1 MNPNVIENDP
11 KKVKQYMQNFVPVNF
26 YQVLGDSYLSQV
38 RAVLNY
44 SNLEYELSNPVY
56 DKLISDLTSKA
67 NSQAKAIAEL
77 ESKYDKVLS
86 GVNTRIDGISVF
98 ETTIGDKVRL
108 YENTIK
114 IQTDSLLSIES
125 NIRASIKN
133 VDVGGRN
140 LIANSDLRFG
150 YPERGDT
157 KVTLAD
163 HALGKLISAKS
174 NVKTGNVFGVESGGE
189 YNTINLIEG
198 KEYTISF
205 YAYGSVKTLDEIK
218 LISLS
223 GETIKV
229 PNITINSDL
238 SKRYSYTFTAPSTAD
253 NYGYQLLAT
262 STGVNSWFSYSGLK
276 LEIGNV
282 ATDWSP
288 NPKDLDDIQEDIYS
302 NIKEFK
308 QVYADENS
316 ASAEKLEQLTAK
328 HLANKAEITE
338 HKKVYASQYSAQ
350 AQTIN
355 EMQVN
360 VGTNTAKI
368 KDIDTVYANK
378 YTAVAERATALEAKT
393 ATAQADIIDI
403 NKVTASNTQAIVDSS
418 REMKAELGSVEVG
431 GRNLIRNSDLANGEQ
446 LLGGATVVKGGSILG
461 KTSTFTAT
469 TPDIAFGFKQ
479 NTEDAK
485 IPVVKNQ
492 RYTFS
497 VYASASKNI
506 KEINYIYLRSEDGFV
521 QKLPN
526 LAVDDMFAMRGSV
539 TFTANFTSS
548 VAAITFAC
556 TDAIAG
562 SWFKIAGL
570 KLEKGTKATDY
581 SPAPEDIIGFI
592 DKVEATYNEYVK
604 LNVTKDK
611 ATAERFTGL
620 EARTAVAEGSI
631 TRIDGIVATQSGTI
645 ASHNTR
651 ITTAYDNAG
660 LAMGKANE
668 VDTIAKRAEAAAIK
682 ANTDISLLVTSTSTE
697 QKAQVKREEEIRTTI
712 TQQAGEIAAL
722 KGGGRNL
729 LLQTQ
734 TGAVEG
740 KYLTKAGVETTSAL
754 WKITPYIPIRGELDY
769 FTSAKGAMDYGTVQ
783 SLVFYDS
790 AKKFIIGYA
799 GIERKLVTSPVN
811 AAYVRISFLKTDYP
825 SIMFQEGNIP
835 TKWAPAPEDLNKE
848 IQDLQDLIN
857 GLDFSV
863 DQAILDGV
871 VDQAEAK
878 QLNVLLL
885 QLNTEKA
892 ELAARITTFEG
903 NTDLTP
909 ATLDQLRKY
918 WTTYSN
924 QHTAVVDVC
933 NSIIELGTVSDA
945 TKLQLKTEF
954 SLYSSALANLVTS
967 FEKATDSVGSTRMI
981 AVASDAEKKI
991 AAAEAAAKVFATTE
1005 ADLKRIEAEA
1015 YADGIITIE
1024 EAARIKQAT
1033 DNLADAKADSLA
1045 KSNTAAKAAK
1055 DYADA
1060 QDVKKLTDAK
1070 SYADNKASLA
1080 KQGAEA
1086 YALAQ
1091 IELNTVETNAYADG
1105 IVTAE
1110 EQARIA
1116 QATANLN
1123 AAKAEA
1129 KRLADEAEL
1138 AAKNFATQKA
1148 DAALALAK
1156 TDAKTKAD
1164 AAQTAA
1170 QGYALAQADAK
1181 RVAAEAYADGK
1192 ITVEELARI
1201 KHANDVLVEAKA
1213 DSLKKANDARDSAQ
1227 AYADLSLQNLVIGGR
1242 NLLITSDASIVKGKY
1257 ISSKGVATSSALW
1270 LISGSI
1276 PITAGYDY
1284 IISGINNLG
1293 TAPATVFYD
1302 ASGAVIS
1309 GLVGTKRL
1317 SFVAPAGAVSMKVS
1331 MLQTDL
1337 PLVMIENGT
1346 KASSLSVAP
1355 EDVAKYAQDAATE
1368 AENAAKAYTEAQ
1380 NKLKLEEANAYAD
1393 GIVTLEE
1400 AARIAEATA
1409 NLDLAKL
1416 DASGK
1421 ADKARDAAQAF
1432 ATSKDTLVLQNAQTD
1447 AQKKADAAKSA
1458 AQVFATAEAEAKRVL
1473 AEAYADNVVTV
1484 EEARAIKDANDKL
1497 ALAKADATKKA
1508 DDAKKAAQDFA
1519 SAQDVINLTAAK
1531 TDAKN
1536 KADAAQSAAQTYAL
1550 QQAEAKRVIAEA
1562 YADGIVTAEEAKRI
1576 EDVNAKLL
1584 LAQADATKKANDAAD
1599 AAKTYADLQ
1608 ITNMVIGGINL
1619 LKLSDV
1625 EVTNNSYSMKAYYF
1639 TERPSEGDDFVI
1651 TIWGTLGADRS
1662 SFVAYNSGGSIQL
1675 GVLKKIKEGVYQLT
1689 GKWRIGTA
1697 NNTYLQIYQFVNG
1710 RTSSS
1715 TINKI
1720 QLELGTQGTGWTLP
1734 PQELTAL
1741 VQSTADAA
1749 RDAAKVFATSEA
1761 QAKRVEAQAYADGI
1775 VTAEEQRAIK
1785 DANDKLVIAKADSE
1799 LKANAARDAA
1809 KTFATLEANRAI
1821 TAAQTDATN
1830 KSNEAK
1836 LAAEKFATAEAE
1848 AKQILAQ
1855 AYADG
1860 KITVEEQARI
1870 KDSNANLAAAKLDA
1884 TTKANEAT
1892 AAAKTFATL
1901 EANRV
1906 LGLAKTDAQ
1915 TKADAA
1921 KLAAQT
1927 FATSEAN
1934 AKQVLAQAYADGK
1947 ITAEEARAIKDANDK
1962 LEAAK
1967 LDATKKANDAAD
1979 AAKVYSDLQLENLV
1993 IGGTNM
1999 IDNSNFAT
2007 QSLAK
2012 WSNNGSVSYIS
2023 IDNRD
2028 CAHLNVTNGIYQ
2040 SKVCKSNV
2048 VHSISFWA
2056 KAADPDV
2063 VTTIRVGFLN
2073 QLKCH
2078 ETFTL
2083 TNAWKQY
2090 TYTTAVKVTVGQTFY
2105 IYSGGKRSYVTDIK
2119 VEEGGKVST
2128 WTPSNNDIKAYADST
2143 SLASENAA
2151 KAFATAEANAK
2162 RVLAEAY
2169 ADGKVTAEEGKRIE
2183 DVNAKLVLAK
2193 ADAQAKAD
2201 LAAQAAKD
2209 YADTQISNIEI
2220 GGRNLMLTSDEYS
2233 RTLGRRY
2240 GGIAESIL
2248 GYKDVGYVN
2257 APKSTM
2263 SGFNQKYSESA
2274 IIGNNYTF
2282 SILATYEG
2290 AKPKNIQLYAF
2301 GSGAYTSLEG
2311 VQGMQ
2316 EGKWTKLTLT
2326 RSPITSDYTG
2336 THHMHIYT
2344 EGDAPSKVYFACA
2357 QVEKGNKAS
2366 DWTPAAEDV
2375 TKSVT
2380 DLGESLKDF
2389 KDVNITTFSDGLI
2402 SKSEAKAM
2410 DVSKSH
2416 LERGFKEINSRYTAI
2431 YNNTGLDAAEKKTLK
2446 TSYDLWAGTH
2456 TSTLGYISTLVTKGT
2471 VSLAE
2476 SAEVTNRFNAY
2487 NTNLDALATKLESA
2501 QDSIVKALSA
2511 KASSDAVNAISIG
2524 GRNLMIMANHAFD
2537 KGKYLTKTGT
2547 FTSSSSWW
2555 TTDFIPVTGGKEY
2568 ITTAVPNPNYNTTV
2582 GTCYYDADKV
2592 LISCVVGAA
2601 QRRLSTAPDTAKFLR
2616 MSYVPADFPRLM
2628 LEEGNIPSNYAPSP
2642 EDVHASALDV
2652 GKAFTEFEK
2661 DFNESIKDDIITKAE
2676 ASSLFSLLKVLEN
2689 ESNGLT
2695 ARKDSLVANSSIS
2708 ADSKTALNTA
2718 YTSYDAQYKALSKHM
2733 SDSNLAQDLTPAR
2746 KTAMVTLFN
2755 TYKAALSGLT
2765 KAIESALDS
2774 ISATRV
2780 EAIKLGGRNLLK
2792 LSGSKL
2798 TNNLYLMNTYTITE
2812 AIPANE
2818 EVVVTVWGTLG
2829 SDRTNFMVYNL
2840 AGSHLANLTLVSPG
2854 KYQAQFKWKV
2864 GGNNLGLR
2872 FYQAGSSGT
2881 SSSIIE
2887 KIQLEKGN
2895 IGTDWTIAPEDITD
2909 LTIESDNKIKLVT
2922 DANSSLTESYNKTTE
2937 TTTASFK
2944 AIQTGENNMLE
2955 NSGLVDPTRDPFKK
2969 SVLGVNSGYP
2979 GHYMMSGTQYV
2990 MVDFPSLVT
2999 GTTYTFSYELIR
3011 NLAPVNVVTSIGTYN
3026 NTTAT
3031 INQVEPIKI
3040 VLTFAAKADTTA
3052 AKIQISAGN
3061 GYVAIVRNIKLEKG
3075 SVATSGLSGT
3085 LIDTIAEL
3093 KETKKTATDLKGNV
3107 ESTWSMEAS
3116 VNGEIS
3122 GIYLTKGNKKS
3133 DFKVLAEKFYVV
3145 NDAGSAV
3152 VPFRVE
3158 GNKAY
3163 AKDLIVDTANITG
3176 SLTVGHIPNNLITLD
3191 KLVPADRDKINKA
3204 TEDLANLE
3212 IGGRNL
3218 IIFNSILAG
3227 KYIIET
3233 TGAVGSSGSHKATDF
3248 IPVVADAAYTL
3259 SDLTKNLYQQRIV
3272 YYDSA
3277 KVRLSGKLYAGAQ
3290 PKYLTITT
3298 PANCAFVRISGDIT
3312 YTPAENWKFEKGNKA
3327 TDWSP
3332 APEDVNA
3339 AITTVSTSVTD
3350 ITSDGKVTPNEK
3362 RDLLRV
3368 KDEIVSTHVELLKS
3382 VITVPE
3388 ATTPTTY
3395 TTAYSNVTTRL
3406 TNAAASPLVTTDITA
3421 IDRKALTDALS
3432 VYFTE
3437 RGKLNDLLVTKT
3449 KKYTEDKAD
3458 AATTAA
3464 TTAAIND
3471 AKTKDTRGVNNT
3483 PAEYQRDYPYK
3494 NVREFKTKS
3503 VIGLAEGAGTYCYL
3517 ETQVKYGDSS
3527 GGRINQTAYTDDSRV
3542 FTRNGSGTTWTA
3554 WVESETT
3561 AGAVAK
3567 AGQALIDAKTYA
3579 DTKTSDAVKDIIG
3592 DNKITPNEKR
3602 DLLRVKDEI
3611 VSTHTELLNS
3621 VKTVPGATTPTTY
3634 TTSYTN
3640 VTTRLT
3646 NVAASP
3652 TTITNIS
3659 TADRNNLTTALST
3672 YFTERAKLND
3682 TLVTKSK
3689 EYVESQTTTAKDYA
3703 DNVAKVEVIDAKTK
3717 RFISPATYSSEASA
3731 VTGYLIIETPIAS
3744 ARMVKLN
3751 ITGYNYQA
3759 NKTNIDLSVGFY
3771 FNGAF
3776 HNFDYADMGTYP
3788 IENVRLGIKN
3798 SNVVVIIGNANS
3810 TWSYPKINITQ
3821 AIVGYTNP
3829 PDSYK
3834 DGWVIRH
3841 SSTITDITGVRDM
3854 DNVRSVSI
3862 KSLQDNVYSP
3872 GTTKINGGN
3881 IETGTV
3887 TAAQINAA
3895 QLKVAAANVTGTL
3908 TAAQISTPNLSS
3920 VSSDLGAVTAGSINI
3935 GDKFIVDAAGNV
3947 NAKNG
3952 TFEGDIKLKNGQ
3964 VDTLQIAGNA
3974 VTVPRYVYIA
3984 EEKVSGRPPEMT
3996 GPYYPYNKLELGS
4009 FTYDAQDSA
4018 AVTLYV
4024 AIDYIKAGRLA
4035 SRGDWWVKIH
4045 LKKNGNI
4052 MHTWTRSGNA
4062 GSNTYTYEDFWLNL
4076 PPYIDVNP
4084 KSGGTI
4090 SLEAECYASLHSD
4103 SVNVP
4108 GFPVITARGVT
4119 FGMVGAKR

>member
-67 NSQAKAIAEL
+67 NSQGKAIAEL

-86 GVNTRIDGISVF
+86 GVNTRIDGISEF
-98 ETTIGDKVRL
+98 ETAIGDKVRL

-114 IQTDSLLSIES
+114 LQTDSLQSIEN

-150 YPERGDT
+150 FTEREDT

-174 NVKTGNVFGVESGGE
+174 KVGTGNVFGVESGGQ

-205 YAYGSVKTLDEIK
+205 YAYGSLKTLDEIK

-223 GETIKV
+223 GKTIKI
-229 PNITINSDL
+229 PSITINSDL
-238 SKRYSYTFTAPSTAD
+238 AERYSYTFTAPSSAD
-253 NYGYQLLAT
+253 DYGYQLLAN
-262 STGVNSWFSYSGLK
+262 SIGVNSWFSYSGLK

-288 NPKDLDDIQEDIYS
+288 NPKDLDDIQDDIYS

-328 HLANKAEITE
+328 HLENKAEITE
-338 HKKVYASQYSAQ
+338 HKKVYASQYAAQ

-355 EMQVN
+355 EMVVN
-360 VGTNTAKI
+360 VGTNAAKI

-393 ATAQADIIDI
+393 ATAQADIKDL
-403 NKVTASNTQAIVDSS
+403 NKVTATNTQAIVDSS

-479 NTEDAK
+479 ITEDAK

-492 RYTFS
+492 RYTLS

-539 TFTANFTSS
+539 TFIANFTSS

-556 TDAIAG
+556 TDALAG

-631 TRIDGIVATQSGTI
+631 TRIDGIVATHTGTI

-651 ITTAYDNAG
+651 ITTAYNNAG
-660 LAMGKANE
+660 LAMDKANA
-668 VDTIAKRAEAAAIK
+668 VDVIAKRADAAAIQ
-682 ANTDISLLVTSTSTE
+682 ANTDIQLLETSISNE

-740 KYLTKAGVETTSAL
+740 KYLTKAGVETASAL
-754 WKITPYIPIRGELDY
+754 WKITPYIPVRGELDY
-769 FTSAKGAMDYGTVQ
+769 YTSAKGTMDYGTVQ

-918 WTTYSN
+918 WTAYGV

-933 NSIIELGTVSDA
+933 NSIIESGTVSNA

-967 FEKATDSVGSTRMI
+967 FEVATDSVGSTRMI
-981 AVASDAEKKI
+981 AVASEAERKI

-1005 ADLKRIEAEA
+1005 ANLKRIEAEA
-1015 YADGIITIE
+1015 YADGVITKE
-1024 EAARIKQAT
+1024 EAARIAEAKQ
-1033 DNLADAKADSLA
+1033 NLADAKADSTTKA
-1045 KSNTAAKAAK
+1045 NSAAKAAK

-1060 QDVKKLTDAK
+1060 QDIKKLTDAK
-1070 SYADNKASLA
+1070 AYADNKASLA

-1091 IELNTVETNAYADG
+1091 IELNTIETNAYADG

-1116 QATANLN
+1116 QATANLS

-1129 KRLADEAEL
+1129 KKLADAAEV

-1148 DAALALAK
+1148 DAALA
-1156 TDAKTKAD
+1156 
-1164 AAQTAA
+1164 
-1170 QGYALAQADAK
+1170 
-1181 RVAAEAYADGK
+1181 
-1192 ITVEELARI
+1192 
-1201 KHANDVLVEAKA
+1201 
-1213 DSLKKANDARDSAQ
+1213 
-1227 AYADLSLQNLVIGGR
+1227 
-1242 NLLITSDASIVKGKY
+1242 
-1257 ISSKGVATSSALW
+1257 
-1270 LISGSI
+1270 
-1276 PITAGYDY
+1276 
-1284 IISGINNLG
+1284 
-1293 TAPATVFYD
+1293 
-1302 ASGAVIS
+1302 
-1309 GLVGTKRL
+1309 
-1317 SFVAPAGAVSMKVS
+1317 
-1331 MLQTDL
+1331 
-1337 PLVMIENGT
+1337 
-1346 KASSLSVAP
+1346 
-1355 EDVAKYAQDAATE
+1355 
-1368 AENAAKAYTEAQ
+1368 
-1380 NKLKLEEANAYAD
+1380 
-1393 GIVTLEE
+1393 
-1400 AARIAEATA
+1400 
-1409 NLDLAKL
+1409 
-1416 DASGK
+1416 
-1421 ADKARDAAQAF
+1421 
-1432 ATSKDTLVLQNAQTD
+1432 
-1447 AQKKADAAKSA
+1447 
-1458 AQVFATAEAEAKRVL
+1458 
-1473 AEAYADNVVTV
+1473 
-1484 EEARAIKDANDKL
+1484 
-1497 ALAKADATKKA
+1497 
-1508 DDAKKAAQDFA
+1508 
-1519 SAQDVINLTAAK
+1519 
-1531 TDAKN
+1531 
-1536 KADAAQSAAQTYAL
+1536 
-1550 QQAEAKRVIAEA
+1550 
-1562 YADGIVTAEEAKRI
+1562 
-1576 EDVNAKLL
+1576 
-1584 LAQADATKKANDAAD
+1584 
-1599 AAKTYADLQ
+1599 
-1608 ITNMVIGGINL
+1608 
-1619 LKLSDV
+1619 
-1625 EVTNNSYSMKAYYF
+1625 
-1639 TERPSEGDDFVI
+1639 
-1651 TIWGTLGADRS
+1651 
-1662 SFVAYNSGGSIQL
+1662 
-1675 GVLKKIKEGVYQLT
+1675 
-1689 GKWRIGTA
+1689 
-1697 NNTYLQIYQFVNG
+1697 
-1710 RTSSS
+1710 
-1715 TINKI
+1715 
-1720 QLELGTQGTGWTLP
+1720 
-1734 PQELTAL
+1734 
-1741 VQSTADAA
+1741 
-1749 RDAAKVFATSEA
+1749 
-1761 QAKRVEAQAYADGI
+1761 
-1775 VTAEEQRAIK
+1775 
-1785 DANDKLVIAKADSE
+1785 
-1799 LKANAARDAA
+1799 
-1809 KTFATLEANRAI
+1809 
-1821 TAAQTDATN
+1821 
-1830 KSNEAK
+1830 
-1836 LAAEKFATAEAE
+1836 
-1848 AKQILAQ
+1848 
-1855 AYADG
+1855 
-1860 KITVEEQARI
+1860 
-1870 KDSNANLAAAKLDA
+1870 
-1884 TTKANEAT
+1884 
-1892 AAAKTFATL
+1892 
-1901 EANRV
+1901 
-1906 LGLAKTDAQ
+1906 LAKTDAQ

-1947 ITAEEARAIKDANDK
+1947 ITAEEKRAIKDANDK

-1967 LDATKKANDAAD
+1967 ADATKKADDAAA

-2012 WSNNGSVSYIS
+2012 WSNNGSVAYIS

-2040 SKVCKSNV
+2040 SQVCKSNV

-2056 KAADPDV
+2056 KAADPAV

-2073 QLKCH
+2073 QVKCN

-2090 TYTTAVKVTVGQTFY
+2090 TFTTAVNVSVGQTFH
-2105 IYSGGKRSYVTDIK
+2105 IYSGGMRSYVSDIK
-2119 VEEGGKVST
+2119 VEEGSKVST

-2220 GGRNLMLTSDEYS
+2220 GGRNLLNNSDFKKPNELNGFSALYSSHKWENDSYVRTVSSVSRASRIEKKLTLDDVGIFTYSINIKSNEAGDWSSPVGVTILNSTSHTTGDEYS
-2233 RTLGRRY
+2233 VASVTFSNTAKGLKTLRY
-2240 GGIAESIL
+2240 
-2248 GYKDVGYVN
+2248 YVPN
-2257 APKSTM
+2257 AP
-2263 SGFNQKYSESA
+2263 
-2274 IIGNNYTF
+2274 IG
-2282 SILATYEG
+2282 S
-2290 AKPKNIQLYAF
+2290 
-2301 GSGAYTSLEG
+2301 
-2311 VQGMQ
+2311 VQTISW
-2316 EGKWTKLTLT
+2316 EKL
-2326 RSPITSDYTG
+2326 
-2336 THHMHIYT
+2336 
-2344 EGDAPSKVYFACA
+2344 
-2357 QVEKGNKAS
+2357 EKGNKAT
-2366 DWTPAAEDV
+2366 DWSPAPEDV

-2380 DLGESLKDF
+2380 DLGDSLKDF
-2389 KDVNITTFSDGLI
+2389 KDVNITAFSDGLI
-2402 SKSEAKAM
+2402 SQSEAKAM

-2431 YNNTGLDAAEKKTLK
+2431 YNNTGLDAAEKKELK
-2446 TSYDLWAGTH
+2446 TAYDLWAGTH

-2476 SAEVTNRFNAY
+2476 SAEVTKRFNAY

-2501 QDSIVKALSA
+2501 QDSIVKSLSA

-2524 GRNLMIMANHAFD
+2524 GRNLMVMANHAFD

-2582 GTCYYDADKV
+2582 GTCYYDANKV

-2689 ESNGLT
+2689 ESNALT

-2718 YTSYDAQYKALSKHM
+2718 YTSYDAQYKALTDHM
-2733 SDSNLAQDLTPAR
+2733 SASNLAQDLTPAR
-2746 KTAMVTLFN
+2746 KTAMDTLFN
-2755 TYKAALSGLT
+2755 SYKVALTGLT

-2792 LSGSKL
+2792 LSDSKL

-2818 EVVVTVWGTLG
+2818 EVVITVWGTLG
-2829 SDRTNFMVYNL
+2829 SDRTHFMVYNL
-2840 AGSHLANLTLVSPG
+2840 AGSRLANLTLVSPG
-2854 KYQAQFKWKV
+2854 KYQAQFKWQV
-2864 GGNNLGLR
+2864 GGSNLGLR

-2881 SSSIIE
+2881 SSSIVE

-2944 AIQTGENNMLE
+2944 AIQTGENNMLD
-2955 NSGLVDPTRDPFKK
+2955 NSGLVEINRAPFLN
-2969 SVLGVNSGYP
+2969 SVATSNSTYP
-2979 GHYMMSGTQYV
+2979 GHWVIGGSNYIQ
-2990 MVDFPSLVT
+2990 VDFPKLTT
-2999 GTTYTFSYELIR
+2999 GTTYTFSYEIAR
-3011 NLAPVNVVTSIGTYN
+3011 NLAATVVTTSIGTYSSTD
-3026 NTTAT
+3026 TTV
-3031 INQVEPIKI
+3031 NQLASTKH
-3040 VLTFAAKADTTA
+3040 VLTFAAKADTTFARISSA
-3052 AKIQISAGN
+3052 AARQ
-3061 GYVAIVRNIKLEKG
+3061 VALITNVKLEKG

-3133 DFKVLAEKFYVV
+3133 DFKVLAEKFQVV
-3145 NDAGSAV
+3145 NDKGSAV

-3163 AKDLIVDTANITG
+3163 AKDLIVETANISG
-3176 SLTVGHIPNNLITLD
+3176 SLTVGHLPDNLITLD

-3218 IIFNSILAG
+3218 IVLSASGIVESKFLNASGTVSASSTWFITDSIPVTPNG
-3227 KYIIET
+3227 NYILSGYT
-3233 TGAVGSSGSHKATDF
+3233 SLGSSASTVFYDVDGNYISG
-3248 IPVVADAAYTL
+3248 VGG
-3259 SDLTKNLYQQRIV
+3259 TKRQTV
-3272 YYDSA
+3272 TA
-3277 KVRLSGKLYAGAQ
+3277 
-3290 PKYLTITT
+3290 
-3298 PANCAFVRISGDIT
+3298 PANATSMKISLVKGDKPT
-3312 YTPAENWKFEKGNKA
+3312 VKVEKGNKA
-3327 TDWSP
+3327 TDWTP
-3332 APEDVNA
+3332 APEDVDA
-3339 AITTVSTSVTD
+3339 AITAVSTSVTD

-3382 VITVPE
+3382 VITVPG
-3388 ATTPTTY
+3388 ATTPTAY
-3395 TTAYSNVTTRL
+3395 TTAYTNVTTRL
-3406 TNAAASPLVTTDITA
+3406 TNAAKSPTVTTDITA
-3421 IDRKALTDALS
+3421 VDRKALTDALS

-3437 RGKLNDLLVTKT
+3437 RAKLNDLLVTKT
-3449 KKYTEDKAD
+3449 KESISSASGVATGAQNLLNNWKKNKNATLYIDDTKIAVGLIGANEIAAD
-3458 AATTAA
+3458 AITA
-3464 TTAAIND
+3464 
-3471 AKTKDTRGVNNT
+3471 KH
-3483 PAEYQRDYPYK
+3483 
-3494 NVREFKTKS
+3494 
-3503 VIGLAEGAGTYCYL
+3503 IGA
-3517 ETQVKYGDSS
+3517 
-3527 GGRINQTAYTDDSRV
+3527 NQ
-3542 FTRNGSGTTWTA
+3542 
-3554 WVESETT
+3554 
-3561 AGAVAK
+3561 
-3567 AGQALIDAKTYA
+3567 IDA
-3579 DTKTSDAVKDIIG
+3579 G
-3592 DNKITPNEKR
+3592 
-3602 DLLRVKDEI
+3602 
-3611 VSTHTELLNS
+3611 
-3621 VKTVPGATTPTTY
+3621 
-3634 TTSYTN
+3634 
-3640 VTTRLT
+3640 
-3646 NVAASP
+3646 
-3652 TTITNIS
+3652 
-3659 TADRNNLTTALST
+3659 
-3672 YFTERAKLND
+3672 
-3682 TLVTKSK
+3682 
-3689 EYVESQTTTAKDYA
+3689 
-3703 DNVAKVEVIDAKTK
+3703 
-3717 RFISPATYSSEASA
+3717 
-3731 VTGYLIIETPIAS
+3731 
-3744 ARMVKLN
+3744 
-3751 ITGYNYQA
+3751 
-3759 NKTNIDLSVGFY
+3759 
-3771 FNGAF
+3771 
-3776 HNFDYADMGTYP
+3776 
-3788 IENVRLGIKN
+3788 
-3798 SNVVVIIGNANS
+3798 
-3810 TWSYPKINITQ
+3810 KIN
-3821 AIVGYTNP
+3821 
-3829 PDSYK
+3829 
-3834 DGWVIRH
+3834 
-3841 SSTITDITGVRDM
+3841 
-3854 DNVRSVSI
+3854 VS
-3862 KSLQDNVYSP
+3862 
-3872 GTTKINGGN
+3872 
-3881 IETGTV
+3881 
-3887 TAAQINAA
+3887 
-3895 QLKVAAANVTGTL
+3895 
-3908 TAAQISTPNLSS
+3908 NLSS
-3920 VSSDLGAVTAGSINI
+3920 LSSNLGAVTAGSINI
-3935 GDKFIVDAAGNV
+3935 GGKFIVDSVGNV
-3947 NAKNG
+3947 TAKSG
-3952 TFEGDIKLKNGQ
+3952 TFDGDVKIKDGQ
-3964 VDTLQIAGNA
+3964 VDTLQIADNA
-3974 VTVPRYVYIA
+3974 VTVPVAIHSPLNHSFYTQAAKTLLETNLDIKNTPTILSLHF
-3984 EEKVSGRPPEMT
+3984 EKLYMAAGQGASAGLKLLIDGAVFKEYSVSGVADSKYCWTERNWLPQDKMYDTKTYCET
-3996 GPYYPYNKLELGS
+3996 VSGTNK
-4009 FTYDAQDSA
+4009 YDGIG
-4018 AVTLYV
+4018 VMWVHTL
-4024 AIDYIKAGRLA
+4024 IQ
-4035 SRGDWWVKIH
+4035 
-4045 LKKNGNI
+4045 
-4052 MHTWTRSGNA
+4052 GNA
-4062 GSNTYTYEDFWLNL
+4062 TKLTNIKLVAESTNAVMKVE
-4076 PPYIDVNP
+4076 
-4084 KSGGTI
+4084 KI
-4090 SLEAECYASLHSD
+4090 SL
-4103 SVNVP
+4103 
-4108 GFPVITARGVT
+4108 TAIGC
-4119 FGMVGAKR
+4119 KK

>member
-56 DKLISDLTSKA
+56 DKLISDLTSKT

-86 GVNTRIDGISVF
+86 GVNTRIDGISEF
-98 ETTIGDKVRL
+98 ETTIGDKVKL

-114 IQTDSLLSIES
+114 VQTDSLLSIES

-174 NVKTGNVFGVESGGE
+174 NVKAGKVFGVESGEE

-205 YAYGSVKTLDEIK
+205 YAYGSIKTLDEIK

-229 PNITINSDL
+229 PSITINSDL
-238 SKRYSYTFTAPSTAD
+238 SERYSYTFTAPSTAD
-253 NYGYQLLAT
+253 NYGYQLLAK

-338 HKKVYASQYSAQ
+338 HKKVYASQYAAQ

-355 EMQVN
+355 EMKVN
-360 VGTNTAKI
+360 VGSNTAKI
-368 KDIDTVYANK
+368 RDIDTVYADK

-393 ATAQADIIDI
+393 ATAQADIKDI
-403 NKVTASNTQAIVDSS
+403 SKVTASNTQAIVDTS

-479 NTEDAK
+479 ITEDAK

-492 RYTFS
+492 RYTLS

-506 KEINYIYLRSEDGFV
+506 KEINYIYLRSEDGYV

-539 TFTANFTSS
+539 TFIANFTSS

-645 ASHNTR
+645 ATHNTR
-651 ITTAYDNAG
+651 ITTAYNNAG

-668 VDTIAKRAEAAAIK
+668 VDVIAKRADAAAIK
-682 ANTDISLLVTSTSTE
+682 ANTDIKLLVTSTSNE
-697 QKAQVKREEEIRTTI
+697 QKAQVKREEEIRTSI
-712 TQQAGEIAAL
+712 SQQAGEIAAL

-740 KYLTKAGVETTSAL
+740 KYLTKTGVETVSTL

-790 AKKFIIGYA
+790 SKKFIIGYA
-799 GIERKLVTSPVN
+799 GINRKLVTSPVN

-848 IQDLQDLIN
+848 IQDLQDLIG

-918 WTTYSN
+918 WTVYSN

-1005 ADLKRIEAEA
+1005 ANLKRIEAEA
-1015 YADGIITIE
+1015 YADGVITKE
-1024 EAARIKQAT
+1024 EAARIAEAKQ
-1033 DNLADAKADSLA
+1033 NLADAKADSTA
-1045 KSNTAAKAAK
+1045 KSNSAAKAAK

-1116 QATANLN
+1116 QATTNLN

-1129 KRLADEAEL
+1129 KRLADVAEL

-1181 RVAAEAYADGK
+1181 RIAAEAYADGK
-1192 ITVEELARI
+1192 ITTEELARI

-1227 AYADLSLQNLVIGGR
+1227 AYADLGLKNLVIGGR
-1242 NLLITSDASIVKGKY
+1242 NLLITTDASIVKGKY
-1257 ISSKGVATSSALW
+1257 LSATGVATASALW
-1270 LISGSI
+1270 LITGSI

-1284 IISGINNLG
+1284 IISGITNLG
-1293 TAPATVFYD
+1293 TAPATVFYN

-1368 AENAAKAYTEAQ
+1368 AQNAARAYTEAQ

-1400 AARIAEATA
+1400 AARIAQAKA

-1421 ADKARDAAQAF
+1421 AEKARDAAQAF
-1432 ATSKDTLVLQNAQTD
+1432 ATSKDTLVLQSAQTD
-1447 AQKKADAAKSA
+1447 AQKKADAAKNA

-1497 ALAKADATKKA
+1497 TLAKADATKKA

-1531 TDAKN
+1531 ADAKT

-1562 YADGIVTAEEAKRI
+1562 YADGIVTTEEAKRI
-1576 EDVNAKLL
+1576 ADVNAKLL

-1608 ITNMVIGGINL
+1608 ITNMVIGGTNL

-1625 EVTNNSYSMKAYYF
+1625 EVTNNAYSMKAYYF

-1651 TIWGTLGADRS
+1651 TIWGTLGTDRS
-1662 SFVAYNSGGSIQL
+1662 SFNAYNSGGSISL
-1675 GVLKKIKEGVYQLT
+1675 GVLKKIKEGVYQLS
-1689 GKWRIGTA
+1689 GKWRIGSA
-1697 NNTYLQIYQFVNG
+1697 SNTYLQIYQFVNG

-1720 QLELGTQGTGWTLP
+1720 QLELGTQGTAWTLP

-1761 QAKRVEAQAYADGI
+1761 NAKRVEAQAYADGI

-1785 DANDKLVIAKADSE
+1785 DANAKLVLAKADADT
-1799 LKANAARDAA
+1799 KANAARDAA

-1830 KSNEAK
+1830 KANAAK
-1836 LAAEKFATAEAE
+1836 LAAEKFATTEAE

-1860 KITVEEQARI
+1860 KITAEEQERI
-1870 KDSNANLAAAKLDA
+1870 KDSDAKLAAAKLDA
-1884 TTKANEAT
+1884 TTKANEAN

-1947 ITAEEARAIKDANDK
+1947 ITAEEKRAIKDANDK

-2012 WSNNGSVSYIS
+2012 WSNNGSVAYIS

-2040 SKVCKSNV
+2040 SAISKSNV

-2056 KAADPDV
+2056 KAADPAV
-2063 VTTIRVGFLN
+2063 VTTIKVGFLN
-2073 QLKCH
+2073 QVKCN

-2090 TYTTAVKVTVGQTFY
+2090 TYTTTAKVTVGQTFHV
-2105 IYSGGKRSYVTDIK
+2105 YSGGKRSYVTDIK

-2201 LAAQAAKD
+2201 LAAKAAKD

-2263 SGFNQKYSESA
+2263 YGFNQKYSESA

-2301 GSGAYTSLEG
+2301 GSAAYTSLEG

-2326 RSPITSDYTG
+2326 RSPIASDYTG
-2336 THHMHIYT
+2336 THHMHIFT

-2389 KDVNITTFSDGLI
+2389 KGVSKKAFEDGLISKAEATTMDSSKAHLERGMKELSSRYLAVYGNAALTGTPKTGLKTSYDAWVASHNALTSYMTTATSNGVVSPAQSTEISKRFDTYNTKLDDLASKLEVAQNAILTGSITTAVDNIVVGGRNLAINTGSGVWDVYGAGVSLSTSVGNDGNNITKVVQTTTAIGGIQQTTLDRKMKLTQGDKYILSCEVKSNITAVTTLLNYAYIMNSSGSNQLITFNASPLSATAFTKVTASFTKETNTPFSFVMLSSNGNKVNDWYEVRNVKVEKGNKDTDWSPAPEDITNTVIDLGESLKDFKGVNITAFSDGLI
-2402 SKSEAKAM
+2402 SQSEAKAM

-2431 YNNTGLDAAEKKTLK
+2431 YNNTGLGAAEKKELK

-2456 TSTLGYISTLVTKGT
+2456 TSTLGYISTLVKKGT
-2471 VSLAE
+2471 VSLTE
-2476 SAEVTNRFNAY
+2476 SAEVTKRFDAY

-2524 GRNLMIMANHAFD
+2524 GRNLMIMTNHAFD

-2547 FTSSSSWW
+2547 FTASASWW
-2555 TTDFIPVTGGKEY
+2555 TSDFIPVTGGKEY

-2582 GTCYYDADKV
+2582 GTCYYDASKV
-2592 LISCVVGAA
+2592 LISCVVGATE
-2601 QRRLSTAPDTAKFLR
+2601 RRLSTAPATAKFMR
-2616 MSYVPADFPRLM
+2616 MSYTPADFPRLM

-2708 ADSKTALNTA
+2708 ADAKTALNTA

-2780 EAIKLGGRNLLK
+2780 ESIKLGGRNLLK
-2792 LSGSKL
+2792 LSDSKL

-2829 SDRTNFMVYNL
+2829 SDRTQFMVYNL
-2840 AGSHLANLTLVSPG
+2840 AGTFLANLTLVSPG

-2881 SSSIIE
+2881 SSSTVN

-2955 NSGLVDPTRDPFKK
+2955 NSGLVELDRAPFLNSK
-2969 SVLGVNSGYP
+2969 SGRNTTYP
-2979 GHYMMSGTQYV
+2979 GHIVIGGTSYLQ
-2990 MVDFPSLVT
+2990 VDFPPLVT
-2999 GTTYTFSYELIR
+2999 GTTYTFSYEIAR
-3011 NLAPVNVVTSIGTYN
+3011 NLVATVVTTSIGTYSSTD
-3026 NTTAT
+3026 TTV
-3031 INQVEPIKI
+3031 NQLASTKH
-3040 VLTFAAKADTTA
+3040 VLTFAAKADTTFA
-3052 AKIQISAGN
+3052 RISSASATQ
-3061 GYVAIVRNIKLEKG
+3061 VAIITNVKLEKG
-3075 SVATSGLSGT
+3075 SIATSGLSGT

-3093 KETKKTATDLKGNV
+3093 KETKKTTTDLKGNV

-3133 DFKVLAEKFYVV
+3133 DFKVLAENFQVV
-3145 NDAGSAV
+3145 NDKGSAV

-3163 AKDLIVDTANITG
+3163 ANDLIVDTANITG
-3176 SLTVGHIPNNLITLD
+3176 SLTVGHLPDNIITLD

-3204 TEDLANLE
+3204 SEDIANLE
-3212 IGGRNL
+3212 IGG
-3218 IIFNSILAG
+3218 
-3227 KYIIET
+3227 
-3233 TGAVGSSGSHKATDF
+3233 
-3248 IPVVADAAYTL
+3248 
-3259 SDLTKNLYQQRIV
+3259 KNLLKDSNTFVDANTNLTLGGVKFTKRGYEWGYKLKNVNVSPGATYTVSALFYNAEDTAVSGRIGFWLQGN
-3272 YYDSA
+3272 SSR
-3277 KVRLSGKLYAGAQ
+3277 KSTSSLQLSPGESKIISHT
-3290 PKYLTITT
+3290 LTIPEGVTVVST
-3298 PANCAFVRISGDIT
+3298 EALASISGAFVHISYI
-3312 YTPAENWKFEKGNKA
+3312 KVEKGNKA
-3327 TDWSP
+3327 TDWTP

-3362 RDLLRV
+3362 RDLLRI

-3382 VITVPE
+3382 VITVPG

-3395 TTAYSNVTTRL
+3395 TTAYSDVTTRL
-3406 TNAAASPLVTTDITA
+3406 TNAAKSPTVTTDIEA
-3421 IDRKALTDALS
+3421 LDRT
-3432 VYFTE
+3432 
-3437 RGKLNDLLVTKT
+3437 
-3449 KKYTEDKAD
+3449 
-3458 AATTAA
+3458 
-3464 TTAAIND
+3464 
-3471 AKTKDTRGVNNT
+3471 
-3483 PAEYQRDYPYK
+3483 
-3494 NVREFKTKS
+3494 
-3503 VIGLAEGAGTYCYL
+3503 
-3517 ETQVKYGDSS
+3517 
-3527 GGRINQTAYTDDSRV
+3527 
-3542 FTRNGSGTTWTA
+3542 
-3554 WVESETT
+3554 
-3561 AGAVAK
+3561 
-3567 AGQALIDAKTYA
+3567 
-3579 DTKTSDAVKDIIG
+3579 
-3592 DNKITPNEKR
+3592 
-3602 DLLRVKDEI
+3602 
-3611 VSTHTELLNS
+3611 
-3621 VKTVPGATTPTTY
+3621 
-3634 TTSYTN
+3634 
-3640 VTTRLT
+3640 
-3646 NVAASP
+3646 
-3652 TTITNIS
+3652 
-3659 TADRNNLTTALST
+3659 NLTKALST

-3682 TLVTKSK
+3682 TLVTKTK
-3689 EYVESQTTTAKDYA
+3689 ESVTAAATAASTADGKAVSAGNAAGTAQGRADAAHKSLA
-3703 DNVAKVEVIDAKTK
+3703 DNV
-3717 RFISPATYSSEASA
+3717 Y
-3731 VTGYLIIETPIAS
+3731 
-3744 ARMVKLN
+3744 M
-3751 ITGYNYQA
+3751 
-3759 NKTNIDLSVGFY
+3759 
-3771 FNGAF
+3771 
-3776 HNFDYADMGTYP
+3776 
-3788 IENVRLGIKN
+3788 
-3798 SNVVVIIGNANS
+3798 
-3810 TWSYPKINITQ
+3810 
-3821 AIVGYTNP
+3821 
-3829 PDSYK
+3829 
-3834 DGWVIRH
+3834 
-3841 SSTITDITGVRDM
+3841 
-3854 DNVRSVSI
+3854 
-3862 KSLQDNVYSP
+3862 P

-3881 IETGTV
+3881 IQTGTV

-3895 QLKVAAANVTGTL
+3895 QLKVVAANVTGTL

-3920 VSSDLGAVTAGSINI
+3920 LSSNLGAVTAGSINI
-3935 GDKFIVDAAGNV
+3935 GGKFIVDSLGNV
-3947 NAKNG
+3947 TARNG
-3952 TFEGDIKLKNGQ
+3952 TFEGDVRLKNGQ

-3984 EEKVSGRPPEMT
+3984 EEKVSGRPPEMKD
-3996 GPYYPYNKLELGS
+3996 PYYPYNKLELGS

-4035 SRGDWWVKIH
+4035 NRGDWWVKIH

-4052 MHTWTRSGNA
+4052 MHTWTRNGKA
-4062 GSNTYTYEDFWLNL
+4062 GGNTYTYEDFWLNL

-4090 SLEAECYASLHSD
+4090 SLEAECYSSFHSD

-4108 GFPVITARGVT
+4108 GFPEITARGVT

>member
-11 KKVKQYMQNFVPVNF
+11 KKVKQYMQNFVPVNY

-56 DKLISDLTSKA
+56 DQLISDLTSMA
-67 NSQAKAIAEL
+67 TSQGQAIAEL

-86 GVNTRIDGISVF
+86 GVNTRIDGISEF
-98 ETTIGDKVRL
+98 ESAIGDKVRL

-114 IQTDSLLSIES
+114 LQTDSLQSIEN
-125 NIRASIKN
+125 NIRASIKH

-150 YPERGDT
+150 FTEREDT

-174 NVKTGNVFGVESGGE
+174 KVETGNVFGVESGGQ

-205 YAYGSVKTLDEIK
+205 YAYGSLKTLDEIK

-223 GETIKV
+223 GETINIPV
-229 PNITINSDL
+229 ITINSDL
-238 SKRYSYTFTAPSTAD
+238 TERYSYTFTAPSSAD
-253 NYGYQLLAT
+253 DYGYQLLAK
-262 STGVNSWFSYSGLK
+262 STGINSWFSYSGLK

-288 NPKDLDDIQEDIYS
+288 NPKDLDDIQDDIYS
-302 NIKEFK
+302 SIKEFK

-316 ASAEKLEQLTAK
+316 ASAEKLEQLTAR
-328 HLANKAEITE
+328 HLENKAEITE
-338 HKKVYASQYSAQ
+338 HKKVYASQYAAQ
-350 AQTIN
+350 TQTIN
-355 EMQVN
+355 EMTVN

-368 KDIDTVYANK
+368 NDIDTVYANK

-393 ATAQADIIDI
+393 ATAQADIKDL
-403 NKVTASNTQAIVDSS
+403 NKVTATNTQAIVDSS

-431 GRNLIRNSDLANGEQ
+431 GRNLIRNSDLAKGEQ

-479 NTEDAK
+479 ITEDAK

-492 RYTFS
+492 RYTLS

-506 KEINYIYLRSEDGFV
+506 KEINYIYLRSEDGYV

-526 LAVDDMFAMRGSV
+526 LAVDDLFAMRGSV
-539 TFTANFTSS
+539 TFTAEFTSS

-556 TDAIAG
+556 TDALAG

-620 EARTAVAEGSI
+620 EARTKVAEGSI
-631 TRIDGIVATQSGTI
+631 TRIDKVVATHTGTI

-651 ITTAYDNAG
+651 ITTAFNNAG
-660 LAMGKANE
+660 LAMDKANA
-668 VDTIAKRAEAAAIK
+668 VDTIAKRADAAAIK
-682 ANTDISLLVTSTSTE
+682 ANTDISLLETSVSSE
-697 QKAQVKREEEIRTTI
+697 QKAQVIREEEIRTTI
-712 TQQAGEIAAL
+712 SQQAGEIAAL

-740 KYLTKAGVETTSAL
+740 KYLTKAGVETASTL

-769 FTSAKGAMDYGTVQ
+769 YTSAKGTMNYGTVQ

-848 IQDLQDLIN
+848 IQDLQELIS

-909 ATLDQLRKY
+909 ATLDQLRQY
-918 WTTYSN
+918 WTAYGV

-933 NSIIELGTVSDA
+933 NDIIESGTVSNA

-1024 EAARIKQAT
+1024 EAARIKQAK

-1091 IELNTVETNAYADG
+1091 IELNTIETNAYADG

-1129 KRLADEAEL
+1129 KKLADAAEV

-1156 TDAKTKAD
+1156 TDAQTKAD
-1164 AAQTAA
+1164 VAQTAA

-1181 RVAAEAYADGK
+1181 RIAAEAYADGK
-1192 ITVEELARI
+1192 ITAEELARI
-1201 KHANDVLVEAKA
+1201 KHANEVLVAAKA

-1227 AYADLSLQNLVIGGR
+1227 AYTDLGLKNLVIGGR
-1242 NLLITSDASIVKGKY
+1242 NLLITTDASIVKGKY
-1257 ISSKGVATSSALW
+1257 ISSKGVATTSALW

-1284 IISGINNLG
+1284 VISGITNLG
-1293 TAPATVFYD
+1293 TAPATVFYN

-1309 GLVGTKRL
+1309 GLVGAKRI

-1355 EDVAKYAQDAATE
+1355 EDVAYNAQAAATA

-1380 NKLKLEEANAYAD
+1380 NNLKLVEAKAYAD
-1393 GIVTLEE
+1393 GIVTTEE
-1400 AARIAEATA
+1400 AARIAQAKA

-1416 DASGK
+1416 DATGK
-1421 ADKARDAAQAF
+1421 ADNARDAAQAF
-1432 ATSKDTLVLQNAQTD
+1432 ATSKDTLVLQSAQTD
-1447 AQKKADAAKSA
+1447 AQKKADAAKEA

-1473 AEAYADNVVTV
+1473 AEAYADNKVTV

-1497 ALAKADATKKA
+1497 ALAKADATKKS

-1562 YADGIVTAEEAKRI
+1562 YADGIVTAEETKRI
-1576 EDVNAKLL
+1576 ADVNAKLL

-1608 ITNMVIGGINL
+1608 ITNMVIGGTNL

-1625 EVTNNSYSMKAYYF
+1625 EETNNTYSMKAYYF
-1639 TERPSEGDDFVI
+1639 TERPSEGDDFVL
-1651 TIWGTLGADRS
+1651 TIWGTLGTDRS
-1662 SFVAYNSGGSIQL
+1662 DFRAYNSGGSISI
-1675 GVLKKIKEGVYQLT
+1675 GALKKIKDGVYQLS
-1689 GKWRIGTA
+1689 GKWKVGSA
-1697 NNTYLQIYQFVNG
+1697 SNTYVQIYQFANG
-1710 RTSSS
+1710 KTSSS
-1715 TINKI
+1715 TISKI
-1720 QLELGTQGTGWTLP
+1720 QLELGTQGTAWTLP

-1749 RDAAKVFATSEA
+1749 RDAAKEFATSEA
-1761 QAKRVEAQAYADGI
+1761 NAKRVEAQAYADGI
-1775 VTAEEQRAIK
+1775 VTAEEKRAIK
-1785 DANDKLVIAKADSE
+1785 DANDKLAAAKTDAQT
-1799 LKANAARDAA
+1799 KANVARDAA
-1809 KTFATLEANRAI
+1809 KAFATLEANRAI

-1860 KITVEEQARI
+1860 KITAEEQERI
-1870 KDSNANLAAAKLDA
+1870 KESNANLAAAKLDA
-1884 TTKANEAT
+1884 TTKANDAS

-1915 TKADAA
+1915 TKADTA

-1947 ITAEEARAIKDANDK
+1947 ITAEETRAIKDANDK
-1962 LEAAK
+1962 LAAAK
-1967 LDATKKANDAAD
+1967 ADATKKADDAAA

-2012 WSNNGSVSYIS
+2012 WSNNGSVAYIS

-2040 SKVCKSNV
+2040 SQVCKSNV

-2056 KAADPDV
+2056 KAADPAV
-2063 VTTIRVGFLN
+2063 ATTLRIGFLN
-2073 QLKCH
+2073 QTNCH
-2078 ETFTL
+2078 TTFTL

-2090 TYTTAVKVTVGQTFY
+2090 SFTTTAKVSVGHIFHV
-2105 IYSGGKRSYVTDIK
+2105 YSGGKRSYVSDIK

-2201 LAAQAAKD
+2201 LAAKAAKD

-2220 GGRNLMLTSDEYS
+2220 GGRNLLENTNREVYS
-2233 RTLGRRY
+2233 GHT
-2240 GGIAESIL
+2240 
-2248 GYKDVGYVN
+2248 
-2257 APKSTM
+2257 
-2263 SGFNQKYSESA
+2263 
-2274 IIGNNYTF
+2274 
-2282 SILATYEG
+2282 
-2290 AKPKNIQLYAF
+2290 
-2301 GSGAYTSLEG
+2301 SGAEYTLWGVIQDALEKVPVG
-2311 VQGMQ
+2311 NDITISFDVVMAKGLYLMVYCSNTMGATGFSPANSFRNIGTNKQRLSFV
-2316 EGKWTKLTLT
+2316 TKVVNGSTTT
-2326 RSPITSDYTG
+2326 RKTQLEFYSTYGSEDWYT
-2336 THHMHIYT
+2336 I
-2344 EGDAPSKVYFACA
+2344 SNVKI
-2357 QVEKGNKAS
+2357 EKGNKAT
-2366 DWTPAAEDV
+2366 DWSPAPEDV
-2375 TKSVT
+2375 AQSVT

-2389 KDVNITTFSDGLI
+2389 KDVNITAFSDGLI

-2431 YNNTGLDAAEKKTLK
+2431 YGNTGLTGTPKTQLK
-2446 TSYDLWAGTH
+2446 SAYDLWAGTH

-2476 SAEVTNRFNAY
+2476 SAEVTKRFNAY

-2501 QDSIVKALSA
+2501 QDTIVKALSA

-2524 GRNLMIMANHAFD
+2524 GRNLMIMANHVFD

-2547 FTSSSSWW
+2547 FTASASWW

-2582 GTCYYDADKV
+2582 GTCYYDDKKV
-2592 LISCVVGAA
+2592 LISCVVGATA
-2601 QRRLSTAPDTAKFLR
+2601 RRLSTAPATAKYMR
-2616 MSYVPADFPRLM
+2616 TSYTPADFPRLM
-2628 LEEGNIPSNYAPSP
+2628 LEEGNIPSSYVPSP
-2642 EDVHASALDV
+2642 EDVHATALDV
-2652 GKAFTEFEK
+2652 GKAFTAFEK

-2676 ASSLFSLLKVLEN
+2676 ASSLFTLLKVLES
-2689 ESNGLT
+2689 ESNALA

-2708 ADSKTALNTA
+2708 AASKTALNTA
-2718 YTSYDAQYKALSKHM
+2718 YTSYAAQYKALTDHM
-2733 SDSNLAQDLTPAR
+2733 SASNLAKDLTPAR
-2746 KTAMVTLFN
+2746 KTAMVNLFN
-2755 TYKAALSGLT
+2755 SYKTALSGLT
-2765 KAIESALDS
+2765 KAIETALDS
-2774 ISATRV
+2774 ISASRV

-2792 LSGSKL
+2792 LSESKL
-2798 TNNLYLMNTYTITE
+2798 TNNVYLMNTYTITE

-2818 EVVVTVWGTLG
+2818 EVVVTAWGALG
-2829 SDRTNFMVYNL
+2829 TDRTHFAVYNL
-2840 AGSHLANLTLVSPG
+2840 AGAHLADLKLVSPG

-2864 GGNNLGLR
+2864 GGSNLGLR
-2872 FYQAGSSGT
+2872 FYQAATSGK
-2881 SSSIIE
+2881 SSSTVN

-2909 LTIESDNKIKLVT
+2909 LTIESDNKIKIVT
-2922 DANSSLTESYNKTTE
+2922 EANSSLTESYNKTTE

-2955 NSGLVDPTRDPFKK
+2955 NSGLVDPSRDPFKN

-2990 MVDFPSLVT
+2990 MVDFPTLVT
-2999 GTTYTFSYELIR
+2999 GTTYTLSYELIR

-3031 INQVEPIKI
+3031 INQAEPIKI
-3040 VLTFAAKADTTA
+3040 VLTFAAKADTKA

-3061 GYVAIVRNIKLEKG
+3061 SYVAIVRNVKLEKG
-3075 SVATSGLSGT
+3075 SIATSGISGT

-3093 KETKKTATDLKGNV
+3093 KETKKTTTDLKGNV

-3122 GIYLTKGNKKS
+3122 GIYLTKGAKKS
-3133 DFKVLAEKFYVV
+3133 DFKVLAEKFQVV
-3145 NDAGSAV
+3145 NAGGSAV

-3163 AKDLIVDTANITG
+3163 AKDLIVTTANITG

-3204 TEDLANLE
+3204 TDDIANLE
-3212 IGGRNL
+3212 IGG
-3218 IIFNSILAG
+3218 
-3227 KYIIET
+3227 
-3233 TGAVGSSGSHKATDF
+3233 
-3248 IPVVADAAYTL
+3248 
-3259 SDLTKNLYQQRIV
+3259 KNLLKDTALIHFKGSDNGGNGGASV
-3272 YYDSA
+3272 VVGDF
-3277 KVRLSGKLYAGAQ
+3277 VRLTPVAAGNVWGNSAATGGLVTASELIAGEQYTYSVMVKTAMTSIGLYCYCGGNHIKSSIPLKSGNVWERVSFTFTQATARAKNFTFLGGFHQLQAGVIVEYRNFKL
-3290 PKYLTITT
+3290 
-3298 PANCAFVRISGDIT
+3298 
-3312 YTPAENWKFEKGNKA
+3312 EKGNKA
-3327 TDWSP
+3327 TDWTP
-3332 APEDVNA
+3332 APEDVEADALGKANKA
-3339 AITTVSTSVTD
+3339 LADAKTDATTKANKALADAKTDATTKANKALTDAKTHADTKTSNVVKEITGD
-3350 ITSDGKVTPNEK
+3350 NKITPNEK
-3362 RDLLRV
+3362 RELLRV
-3368 KDEIVSTHVELLKS
+3368 KDEIVSTHTELLKS
-3382 VITVPE
+3382 VITVPG

-3406 TNAAASPLVTTDITA
+3406 TNAAASP
-3421 IDRKALTDALS
+3421 
-3432 VYFTE
+3432 
-3437 RGKLNDLLVTKT
+3437 
-3449 KKYTEDKAD
+3449 
-3458 AATTAA
+3458 
-3464 TTAAIND
+3464 
-3471 AKTKDTRGVNNT
+3471 
-3483 PAEYQRDYPYK
+3483 
-3494 NVREFKTKS
+3494 
-3503 VIGLAEGAGTYCYL
+3503 
-3517 ETQVKYGDSS
+3517 
-3527 GGRINQTAYTDDSRV
+3527 
-3542 FTRNGSGTTWTA
+3542 
-3554 WVESETT
+3554 
-3561 AGAVAK
+3561 
-3567 AGQALIDAKTYA
+3567 
-3579 DTKTSDAVKDIIG
+3579 
-3592 DNKITPNEKR
+3592 
-3602 DLLRVKDEI
+3602 
-3611 VSTHTELLNS
+3611 
-3621 VKTVPGATTPTTY
+3621 
-3634 TTSYTN
+3634 
-3640 VTTRLT
+3640 
-3646 NVAASP
+3646 
-3652 TTITNIS
+3652 TTITNI
-3659 TADRNNLTTALST
+3659 TTTDRTNLTKALST

-3682 TLVTKSK
+3682 TLVTKTK
-3689 EYVESQTTTAKDYA
+3689 ESVAAAAAAASTADGKAVSAGTAAGTAQSRADAAHKSLA
-3703 DNVAKVEVIDAKTK
+3703 DNV
-3717 RFISPATYSSEASA
+3717 Y
-3731 VTGYLIIETPIAS
+3731 
-3744 ARMVKLN
+3744 M
-3751 ITGYNYQA
+3751 
-3759 NKTNIDLSVGFY
+3759 
-3771 FNGAF
+3771 
-3776 HNFDYADMGTYP
+3776 
-3788 IENVRLGIKN
+3788 
-3798 SNVVVIIGNANS
+3798 
-3810 TWSYPKINITQ
+3810 
-3821 AIVGYTNP
+3821 
-3829 PDSYK
+3829 
-3834 DGWVIRH
+3834 
-3841 SSTITDITGVRDM
+3841 
-3854 DNVRSVSI
+3854 
-3862 KSLQDNVYSP
+3862 P

-3881 IETGTV
+3881 IQTGTV
-3887 TAAQINAA
+3887 TATQINATNLKVTAANVTGKLTAAQINA
-3895 QLKVAAANVTGTL
+3895 T
-3908 TAAQISTPNLSS
+3908 NLSS
-3920 VSSDLGAVTAGSINI
+3920 LSSNLGAVTAGSINI
-3935 GDKFIVDAAGNV
+3935 GGKFIVDSTGNV
-3947 NAKNG
+3947 TAKSG
-3952 TFEGDIKLKNGQ
+3952 TFDGTVKIANAQ

-3974 VTVPRYVYIA
+3974 VSVRRVQINPNIVEYRNAKASTPAPKLLLVEASIDMGTTGGYVTFTVYADDVQVPMITAAVKHRHVQLYENDVLIN
-3984 EEKVSGRPPEMT
+3984 T
-3996 GPYYPYNKLELGS
+3996 
-4009 FTYDAQDSA
+4009 FTY
-4018 AVTLYV
+4018 
-4024 AIDYIKAGRLA
+4024 I
-4035 SRGDWWVKIH
+4035 
-4045 LKKNGNI
+4045 
-4052 MHTWTRSGNA
+4052 
-4062 GSNTYTYEDFWLNL
+4062 GSTESTNFRL
-4076 PPYIDVNP
+4076 PPYGKEV
-4084 KSGGTI
+4084 GTGI
-4090 SLEAECYASLHSD
+4090 RKFSVYLYGSPNQDLSWKWFSPSLTLEC
-4103 SVNVP
+4103 
-4108 GFPVITARGVT
+4108 F
-4119 FGMVGAKR
+4119 KR